1 MTIETI
7 SRTNFVQ
14 NGVSEL
20 AAKHIEDC
28 TSGPTSGDRKA
39 NASSRLTSSA
49 VTITHVIHCLL
60 LVQPMKRGNRPDITE
75 NLLTRT

>member
-7 SRTNFVQ
+7 FRTNFYQ

-28 TSGPTSGDRKA
+28 TRGPTSVCGE
-39 NASSRLTSSA
+39 
-49 VTITHVIHCLL
+49 
-60 LVQPMKRGNRPDITE
+60 KRSFRHPKVF
-75 NLLTRT
+75 LKL